1 MNEPDFISIIQ
12 TSNIYATQYVL
23 CVDDNPIN
31 LKLISTYFTKH
42 PHIQLLTASSPA
54 QGLEIAMTKHLDLI
68 LLDINMPDMDGYQL
82 LTILKADPRTCVVPV
97 IAVTA
102 NAMPTDV
109 ERAQQAGFN
118 GYLTKPIIF
127 YRLLEILNDHLN
139 PTVKELA

>member
-1 MNEPDFISIIQ
+1 
-12 TSNIYATQYVL
+12 
-23 CVDDNPIN
+23 
-31 LKLISTYFTKH
+31 
-42 PHIQLLTASSPA
+42 
-54 QGLEIAMTKHLDLI
+54 MTKHLDLI